1 MRRRGLVGAGLLLLL
16 GCTDGDALD
25 RALSGRVAGGRRLPT
40 QRRPART
47 PRIMDDAQ
55 VCRPERCDG
64 TDDDCD
70 GQIDEEA
77 CAACEPG
84 DFVPCYDGDAETINV
99 GVCRAGIQ
107 RCGPEGRLLPCEGHI
122 LPAGEV
128 CNSADD
134 DCDGR
139 TDEDFADQVGQ
150 PCSMGVGAC
159 MGAGTFLCDADGQ
172 RCAGEAGAAGE
183 EVCNGVDDDCD
194 GRFDE
199 GFGLGEPCAVGVGA
213 CRREGVTGCGDDGG
227 VCQARV
233 GSPAAE
239 QCNGVDDDCD
249 GATDEGEVSCYTGPA
264 ETLGVGRCRSGRGAC
279 GGACDG
285 ELLPVPEDCNGQDD
299 DCDGVIDNRD
309 RGCSCDP
316 GTEVACFDGEGQPG
330 VGRCR
335 AGRRICAPDHTFG
348 ACLDQIG
355 PVPEECNGQ
364 DDDCDGA
371 VDENLAQVCGADTG
385 RCQQGQQICTR
396 GRWGS
401 CDGAIGPSVE
411 ACNGID
417 DDCDGSVDEAL
428 TRPCGASVG
437 ACRAGTQ
444 RCAAGGW
451 GACEGSAGPSGEQCN
466 RADDDCDGATDEGV
480 TNACGG
486 CGAVPAEACDGVDQ
500 DCDGRVDEQVVGPV
514 PAEACNGRD
523 DDCDGRA
530 DEGLGPDC
538 RPCAVSAD
546 CNDANGCTDDRCE
559 AGRCVF
565 TANMAA
571 CEDGVFCNGTDRCQG
586 GLCQLH
592 TPRDCGREFCSP
604 VLDRWCSASGRR
616 TARSRHRAPSA
627 RAPTPPSAPRRAPRS
642 GWWTSRAARAGCAR

>member
-25 RALSGRVAGGRRLPT
+25 RALSGRVAGGQTAADAAP
-40 QRRPART
+40 PGEDAAE
-47 PRIMDDAQ
+47 IMDDAQ

-77 CAACEPG
+77 CAG
-84 DFVPCYDGDAETINV
+84 L
-99 GVCRAGIQ
+99 RARRLRALLRRRRRDHQ
-107 RCGPEGRLLPCEGHI
+107 RGRLPGRH
-122 LPAGEV
+122 PAVRPRGAAVALRGQHPARRRV

-150 PCSMGVGAC
+150 PCSMGVGAWH
-159 MGAGTFLCDADGQ
+159 GRGHLPCDADGQ

-264 ETLGVGRCRSGRGAC
+264 ETLGVGRCRSGRAPAEALAMGSC
-279 GGACDG
+279 S
-285 ELLPVPEDCNGQDD
+285 VPEDCNGQDD

-316 GTEVACFDGEGQPG
+316 GTEVACFDGGSAGCRTLPG
-330 VGRCR
+330 R
-335 AGRRICAPDHTFG
+335 APDLRARSH
-348 ACLDQIG
+348 LRRLPRPDG

-371 VDENLAQVCGADTG
+371 VDENGAG
-385 RCQQGQQICTR
+385 VRRRYRALQQGQQICTR

-401 CDGAIGPSVE
+401 WMAPSVRPSRP
-411 ACNGID
+411 ATA
-417 DDCDGSVDEAL
+417 STMTATAAW
-428 TRPCGASVG
+428 TR
-437 ACRAGTQ
+437 R
-444 RCAAGGW
+444 
-451 GACEGSAGPSGEQCN
+451 
-466 RADDDCDGATDEGV
+466 
-480 TNACGG
+480 
-486 CGAVPAEACDGVDQ
+486 
-500 DCDGRVDEQVVGPV
+500 
-514 PAEACNGRD
+514 
-523 DDCDGRA
+523 
-530 DEGLGPDC
+530 
-538 RPCAVSAD
+538 
-546 CNDANGCTDDRCE
+546 
-559 AGRCVF
+559 
-565 TANMAA
+565 
-571 CEDGVFCNGTDRCQG
+571 
-586 GLCQLH
+586 
-592 TPRDCGREFCSP
+592 
-604 VLDRWCSASGRR
+604 
-616 TARSRHRAPSA
+616 
-627 RAPTPPSAPRRAPRS
+627 
-642 GWWTSRAARAGCAR
+642 